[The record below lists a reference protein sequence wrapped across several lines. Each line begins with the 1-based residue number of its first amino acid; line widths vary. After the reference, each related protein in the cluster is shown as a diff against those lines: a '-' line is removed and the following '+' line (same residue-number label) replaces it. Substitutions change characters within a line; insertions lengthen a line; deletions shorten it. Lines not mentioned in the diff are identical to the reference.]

1 MGMQEYRKE
10 LLEEV
15 KATAESDYD
24 GTTSSFVSVVSDLLI
39 NIDIMSDFYSSFC
52 KGEGKRK
59 RKFRIDGYYFDDWDL
74 TLTLL
79 VADYKGNEESDVIT
93 KSEALTGFSRG
104 KNFVDEILNSNLMKS
119 LELSHPAYDLG
130 ETITRNYANG
140 NLKKIKVILITDRV
154 ASERIDSF
162 DNEQINGTAIEYH
175 LWDISRFFRVCGSDD
190 GKNTIEID
198 FKELNGMGIPCVE
211 AKGLAS
217 KDYRCFLCVIS
228 GNMLA
233 DLYDK
238 YGSLL
243 LEGNVRAFL
252 SVRGK
257 VNKSI
262 RSTIINPDKSPLF
275 FALNNGIA
283 ATVTDVVTENI
294 DGTTYV
300 TYAKDLQIVNG
311 GQTTASLSNARFKDK
326 VGLDSIFVQMKLTE
340 VEPTLAEELIP
351 QISKSSNSQNKVS
364 EADFFSNHPFH
375 IRFEQFSRRIFAPAA
390 EGAQFETKWFY
401 ERARGQYNQ
410 QQIKMTSSEKRKFGI
425 QNPKNQLVTKTDLAK
440 VWNSW
445 EGYPHIV
452 SKGAQANFIHYA
464 NMISSEWDKNDLV
477 YNEIFFQE
485 SIALMI
491 LFKNTEKLVTDQ
503 TWYEKGY
510 RANIV
515 TYSLALLAKTLKNNY
530 PKKKLDLL
538 KIWGLQ
544 SIPNALNVE
553 LTKITKE
560 VFLSIT
566 SSDRETVNVT
576 QWCKREKCW
585 HKIEDIKVMIE
596 TDVETYL
603 IDLKDKKNIISDA
616 KKEQRILNGI
626 EAQVFIVNLGQ
637 AYWNEMFLW
646 AREKKLISQKEAEIL
661 KLASKM
667 SAQKMPNS
675 YQSKILQSI
684 RVKLV
689 DEGFREY

>member
-24 GTTSSFVSVVSDLLI
+24 GTTSSFVSVVSNLLI

-59 RKFRIDGYYFDDWDL
+59 RKFRIDGYYYDDWDL

-79 VADYKGNEESDVIT
+79 VADYNGEEEKVIT
-93 KSEALTGFSRG
+93 KTDALTGFLRG
-104 KNFVDEILNSNLMKS
+104 KNFVDEVLNNNLLKS

-130 ETITRNYANG
+130 ETITRNHANG
-140 NLKKIKVILITDRV
+140 NLKKIKVILITDNV

-162 DNEQINGTAIEYH
+162 DNDQMNGISIEYH

-190 GKNTIEID
+190 GKNSIEIN
-198 FKELNGMGIPCVE
+198 FKEINGLGIPCVE

-217 KDYRCFLCVIS
+217 KDYRCFLCIIS

-262 RSTIINPDKSPLF
+262 RSTIINPDKAPLF

-283 ATVTDVVTENI
+283 ATVTDVVIENF
-294 DGTTYV
+294 DGNPYV

-326 VGLDSIFVQMKLTE
+326 VGLENIFVQMKLTE
-340 VEPTLAEELIP
+340 VEPDLAEELIP

-375 IRFEQFSRRIFAPAA
+375 IRFEQFSRRIFAPAI

-410 QQIKMTSSEKRKFGI
+410 QQIKMTNSEKRKFGI
-425 QNPKNQLVTKTDLAK
+425 QNPKKQLVTKTDLAK

-464 NMISSEWDKNDLV
+464 NMISSDWDKNDLMF
-477 YNEIFFQE
+477 NEVFFHE

-515 TYSLALLAKTLKNNY
+515 TYSLALLAKVLRNQY

-544 SIPNALNVE
+544 SIPKALNVE
-553 LTKITKE
+553 LTKITKT
-560 VFLSIT
+560 VFFSIT

-576 QWCKREKCW
+576 QWCKSEKCW
-585 HKIEDIKVMIE
+585 NKVQNIEIILE
-596 TDVETYL
+596 PEVEACL
-603 IDLKDKKNIISDA
+603 IDFEDKKSIINDA
-616 KKEQRILNGI
+616 KKEQKILNGI

-637 AYWNEMFLW
+637 SYWNDMFLW
-646 AREKKLISQKEAEIL
+646 AREKKLISQTESEVL

-667 SAQKMPNS
+667 SVQKMPNS
-675 YQSKILQSI
+675 YQSKILQKI
-684 RVKLV
+684 REKLIN
-689 DEGFREY
+689 EGFREN